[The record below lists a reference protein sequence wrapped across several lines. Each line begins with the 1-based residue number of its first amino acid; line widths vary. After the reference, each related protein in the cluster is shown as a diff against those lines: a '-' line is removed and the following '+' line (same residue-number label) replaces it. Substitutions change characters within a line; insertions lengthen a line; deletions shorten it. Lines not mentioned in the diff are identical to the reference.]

1 MTLATDQRTALMAK
15 LARQVTLK
23 DGVLYPELETALGSL
38 IDALADGKAP
48 SDSVD
53 WPALICEG
61 TNLRP
66 QH

>member
-1 MTLATDQRTALMAK
+1 MTLSIDQRAALVAK

-23 DGVLYPELETALGSL
+23 DGVLYPELETALGVLVESL
-38 IDALADGKAP
+38 GDGKAP
-48 SDSVD
+48 SSDVD
-53 WPALICEG
+53 WAAVVSEA

>member
-1 MTLATDQRTALMAK
+1 MTLSTDQRTALVAK

-23 DGVLYPELETALGSL
+23 DGVMYPELETALTAL
-38 IDALADGKAP
+38 IDGISADQAP
-48 SDSVD
+48 SDAVD
-53 WPALICEG
+53 WPAIVSEG